1 MRRSSILLVSLALGG
16 ATPPATAAGHS
27 RRHVVHMQVA
37 FSADALELQPMAE
50 DPALAGQ
57 QPPRTRV
64 SLRADEPV
72 FVPEEPGVPALPLL
86 LKTVAVPRG
95 ARIRS
100 VRTVPRETEVVENVS
115 LVSWTQLPRPGQL
128 AGGGAAGGGAAG
140 GGAPGG
146 PSEPY
151 FPPGPFVVPVAD
163 YLERERWPE
172 QMAFVTNVSPVAGLQ
187 LATVAISPVEWRPRE
202 GRILFHR
209 TLDVELVITGGRLP
223 VPPQNF
229 AEAETRLAIRN
240 MLANPDALPAPVAPL
255 PPHQITDA
263 PYLIITDDH
272 RWVPK
277 LFLPGLYVGDM
288 VAEFARLAQW
298 KTQKGIKAEVVTL
311 SDIVGGKYGN
321 FIASDTY
328 DLPEVIREFLKFAR
342 ENWNTY
348 WVLLGGDVSIIPPRY
363 ASGYVATGTGAF
375 SYRRVDKNEPDA
387 GHCYYDNDE
396 TVRLHQAGGLP
407 LGPGVSLI
415 ATATGTVLQ
424 RVASPSPNNP
434 GWAYMTSSQYQTE
447 SAQPTEFILLRAP
460 KGVLQGSNI
469 IADLDENRIPTDF
482 YYASLGKA
490 APFPLP
496 LDFKDWDFTGN
507 QLFGQYSALGD
518 LDGVVPYAD
527 LVVGRAPA
535 RDPQEARNFVDKVL
549 AYEKYEGRSPDFAR
563 RLLLAESN
571 WSGAPTVES
580 EWTKDM
586 KPAGGFYWRA
596 TGGTAYIINFGHTP
610 IDDPLGW
617 RLLRYISTNN
627 QTVVVPYDENASTSS
642 LGYFFCTD
650 ITCTKPSKLTLY
662 IPFPVTFQLPTQ
674 FVAVRGP
681 ETPYERPAFIFDHNL
696 MDPAAIEKD
705 EIRSDLAL
713 IDPSLD
719 LRRRLYADSQVP
731 PAADLSPLTVAG
743 MTNELFLGRNVVS
756 VTGHGS
762 PYGCCGF
769 GTGLLS
775 NYVNSAYAPSGIV
788 YAESCLTNA
797 FDTASIS
804 VGLLQ
809 GKAGAVSYVGNSRYG
824 WIGHGHGFERAFW
837 KVAAAGDWLGW
848 AHDTRNFFA
857 STSAGRWANFSL
869 NLLGDPEMRLWLGA
883 PIPAEPAFDGRVPA
897 GQAFRA
903 RLATPAGEPIV
914 GALLALSG
922 PQGLLDVAFTNRR
935 GVARLR
941 TQGRAGD
948 RLTLTTSAAGV
959 APTQSEIVLTP
970 RARRDSD
977 PR

>member
-1 MRRSSILLVSLALGG
+1 M
-16 ATPPATAAGHS
+16 
-27 RRHVVHMQVA
+27 
-37 FSADALELQPMAE
+37 
-50 DPALAGQ
+50 
-57 QPPRTRV
+57 
-64 SLRADEPV
+64 
-72 FVPEEPGVPALPLL
+72 
-86 LKTVAVPRG
+86 
-95 ARIRS
+95 
-100 VRTVPRETEVVENVS
+100 
-115 LVSWTQLPRPGQL
+115 
-128 AGGGAAGGGAAG
+128 
-140 GGAPGG
+140 
-146 PSEPY
+146 
-151 FPPGPFVVPVAD
+151 
-163 YLERERWPE
+163 
-172 QMAFVTNVSPVAGLQ
+172 
-187 LATVAISPVEWRPRE
+187 
-202 GRILFHR
+202 
-209 TLDVELVITGGRLP
+209 
-223 VPPQNF
+223 
-229 AEAETRLAIRN
+229 
-240 MLANPDALPAPVAPL
+240 
-255 PPHQITDA
+255 
-263 PYLIITDDH
+263 
-272 RWVPK
+272 
-277 LFLPGLYVGDM
+277 
-288 VAEFARLAQW
+288 
-298 KTQKGIKAEVVTL
+298 
-311 SDIVGGKYGN
+311 
-321 FIASDTY
+321 
-328 DLPEVIREFLKFAR
+328 
-342 ENWNTY
+342 
-348 WVLLGGDVSIIPPRY
+348 
-363 ASGYVATGTGAF
+363 
-375 SYRRVDKNEPDA
+375 
-387 GHCYYDNDE
+387 
-396 TVRLHQAGGLP
+396 
-407 LGPGVSLI
+407 
-415 ATATGTVLQ
+415 
-424 RVASPSPNNP
+424 
-434 GWAYMTSSQYQTE
+434 
-447 SAQPTEFILLRAP
+447 
-460 KGVLQGSNI
+460 LQGSNI

-549 AYEKYEGRSPDFAR
+549 AYEKYEGRSPDYAR

-869 NLLGDPEMRLWLGA
+869 NLLGDPEMRLWLGTPVVGTMLA
-883 PIPAEPAFDGRVPA
+883 PTTIILGDPVRIRASDALGAPLGGAQVAIVGPRGPLDVRWTNADGVADLQAPADAGSTLTVTLSGRGVIPVQAQVTVLPPA
-897 GQAFRA
+897 GSAVTGPRVTA
-903 RLATPAGEPIV
+903 R
-914 GALLALSG
+914 
-922 PQGLLDVAFTNRR
+922 QR
-935 GVARLR
+935 
-941 TQGRAGD
+941 
-948 RLTLTTSAAGV
+948 
-959 APTQSEIVLTP
+959 
-970 RARRDSD
+970 
-977 PR
+977 